1 MTTLPTIERTIT
13 AFLDGDDSLE
23 INNIIHSTAGAAR
36 YGYTGPLVGGTTVYS
51 WSIAALVEALGEA
64 WLNEGW
70 VEFQLRKPV
79 YPDEVITTRVSP
91 LPPPGQDAGSPPALP
106 PLGRDGSSS
115 SPLPPLGG
123 DASSPSPLPP
133 LGGDASSP
141 SPLPPSGGKLPK
153 AEGGLPVAFTMT
165 KHNGDIA
172 VRGTAGL
179 GIADFNTEITNATD
193 RTPQPEPAD
202 RPFITR
208 ALAPL
213 GEDLPAMEIPLSAVE
228 AGRYADEKARDPDP
242 LWHGAH
248 SRVHPG
254 WIAQRA
260 NALLAHT
267 WRYTAIHASSQ
278 IQHLAPVHSD
288 QTLLVSG
295 RLASGYERKG
305 HEYAVIDLTVTSEDG
320 RDLVRMRQP
329 TIYQVAAR

>member
-1 MTTLPTIERTIT
+1 MATAIVERTIT

-51 WSIAALVEALGEA
+51 WSAAALVEALGED

-79 YPDEVITTRVSP
+79 YPEEVITTRVSP
-91 LPPPGQDAGSPPALP
+91 LPPLV
-106 PLGRDGSSS
+106 
-115 SPLPPLGG
+115 G
-123 DASSPSPLPP
+123 DAQRR
-133 LGGDASSP
+133 GGHPDV
-141 SPLPPSGGKLPK
+141 
-153 AEGGLPVAFTMT
+153 EFTMT
-165 KHNGDIA
+165 KHTGEVA

-179 GIADFNTEITNATD
+179 GIADFLAEISTASD
-193 RTPQPEPAD
+193 RTPQPQPPD
-202 RPFITR
+202 RPFINR
-208 ALAPL
+208 AVAPL
-213 GEDLPAMEIPLSAVE
+213 GEDLPAMAIDLSSAE
-228 AGRYADEKARDPDP
+228 TELYAEEKARDLHR
-242 LWHGAH
+242 LWHGADC
-248 SRVHPG
+248 RVHPG

-278 IQHLAPVHSD
+278 IQHLAPVHAD
-288 QTLLVSG
+288 QQLLVSG
-295 RLASGYERKG
+295 RLESGYERKG
-305 HEYAVIDLTVTSEDG
+305 HEYAVIDLTITSEDG

>member
-1 MTTLPTIERTIT
+1 MATAIVERTIT

-36 YGYTGPLVGGTTVYS
+36 FGYSGPLVGGTTVYS
-51 WSIAALVEALGEA
+51 WSVAALVEALGES
-64 WLNEGW
+64 WLDEGW

-79 YPDEVITTRVSP
+79 YPTEVITTRVT
-91 LPPPGQDAGSPPALP
+91 AN
-106 PLGRDGSSS
+106 
-115 SPLPPLGG
+115 GG
-123 DASSPSPLPP
+123 DV
-133 LGGDASSP
+133 
-141 SPLPPSGGKLPK
+141 
-153 AEGGLPVAFTMT
+153 EFTMT
-165 KHNGDIA
+165 KDNGDVA

-179 GIADFNTEITNATD
+179 GIAEFLKEITTAAN
-193 RTPQPEPAD
+193 RTPVAQPEE

-213 GEDLPAMEIPLSAVE
+213 GEDLPAMAIDLSHVDAE
-228 AGRYADEKARDPDP
+228 TYADEKASDSDPR
-242 LWHGAH
+242 WGGAVG
-248 SRVHPG
+248 RVHPG

-278 IQHLAPVHSD
+278 IQHLAPVHPD
-288 QTLLVSG
+288 QRLLVSG

>member
-1 MTTLPTIERTIT
+1 MATLPTIERTIT

-79 YPDEVITTRVSP
+79 YPDEVITTRV
-91 LPPPGQDAGSPPALP
+91 A
-106 PLGRDGSSS
+106 
-115 SPLPPLGG
+115 PLPPLGG
-123 DASSPSPLPP
+123 DAGSPSQLPP
-133 LGGDASSP
+133 RGGDASSS

-153 AEGGLPVAFTMT
+153 AEGGSLPVAFTMT
-165 KHNGDIA
+165 KHTGEIA

-193 RTPQPEPAD
+193 RTPQPEPPD

-213 GEDLPAMEIPLSAVE
+213 GEDLPAMAVDLNAAE
-228 AGRYADEKARDPDP
+228 AGRYADEKARDSGP
-242 LWHGAH
+242 LWQGDN

-305 HEYAVIDLTVTSEDG
+305 HEYAVIDLTVTAEDG

>member
-133 LGGDASSP
+133 
-141 SPLPPSGGKLPK
+141 SGGKLPK
-153 AEGGLPVAFTMT
+153 AEGGFPTVAFTMT
-165 KHNGDIA
+165 KSNGDIA

-213 GEDLPAMEIPLSAVE
+213 GEDLPAMEIPLSAAE

-305 HEYAVIDLTVTSEDG
+305 HEYAVIDLTVTAEDG

>member
-51 WSIAALVEALGEA
+51 WSISALVEALGEA

-79 YPDEVITTRVSP
+79 YPDEVITTRVST
-91 LPPPGQDAGSPPALP
+91 LPPPGQDAGSPSAL
-106 PLGRDGSSS
+106 S
-115 SPLPPLGG
+115 PLGG
-123 DASSPSPLPP
+123 DASSS
-133 LGGDASSP
+133 

-153 AEGGLPVAFTMT
+153 AEGGSLPVAFTMT
-165 KHNGDIA
+165 KDTGDIA

-179 GIADFNTEITNATD
+179 GIADFNAEITNAAD
-193 RTPQPEPAD
+193 RTPQPQPAD

-213 GEDLPAMEIPLSAVE
+213 GEDLPAMEIPLSAAE
-228 AGRYADEKARDPDP
+228 AGRYADEKAHDTGP
-242 LWHGAH
+242 LWQGA
-248 SRVHPG
+248 SARVHPG

-305 HEYAVIDLTVTSEDG
+305 HEYAVIDLTVTAEDG

>member
-1 MTTLPTIERTIT
+1 MTTAIVERSIT

-23 INNIIHSTAGAAR
+23 ISNIIHSTAGAAR
-36 YGYTGPLVGGTTVYS
+36 FGYSGPLVGGTTVYS
-51 WSIAALVEALGEA
+51 WSAAALVEALGDA
-64 WLNEGW
+64 WLDEGW

-79 YPDEVITTRVSP
+79 YPSEVITTRVIS
-91 LPPPGQDAGSPPALP
+91 SPPAERGERSRRDRGGP
-106 PLGRDGSSS
+106 P
-115 SPLPPLGG
+115 
-123 DASSPSPLPP
+123 AI
-133 LGGDASSP
+133 
-141 SPLPPSGGKLPK
+141 
-153 AEGGLPVAFTMT
+153 EFTMT
-165 KHNGDIA
+165 KDNGEVA

-179 GIADFNTEITNATD
+179 GTADFSSEITSAAD
-193 RTPQPEPAD
+193 RTPVPQPEE

-213 GEDLPAMEIPLSAVE
+213 GEDLPAMAIDLSHVDAE
-228 AGRYADEKARDPDP
+228 TYADEKASDSDPR
-242 LWHGAH
+242 WRGAGG
-248 SRVHPG
+248 RVHPG

-278 IQHLAPVHSD
+278 IQHLAPVHPD
-288 QTLLVSG
+288 QRLLVSG

-305 HEYAVIDLTVTSEDG
+305 HEYAVIDLTITSEDG